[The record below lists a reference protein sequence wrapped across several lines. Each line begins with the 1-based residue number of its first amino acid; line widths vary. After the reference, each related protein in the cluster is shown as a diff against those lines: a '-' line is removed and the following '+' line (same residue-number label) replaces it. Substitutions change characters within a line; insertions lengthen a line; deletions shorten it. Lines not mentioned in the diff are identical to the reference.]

1 MATKSARPCHN
12 SGQNC
17 CRERKFRNGNSEIIE
32 IQSKIVWQKCVSPD
46 LGLRIFIFW
55 KER

>member
-1 MATKSARPCHN
+1 MATKSVRPCHN

-17 CRERKFRNGNSEIIE
+17 CWKRKFRNGNSEIIE

-46 LGLRIFIFW
+46 LGLRILFFCP
-55 KER
+55 

>member
-17 CRERKFRNGNSEIIE
+17 CWERKFRNGNSEIIE
-32 IQSKIVWQKCVSPD
+32 IQSKIVRQKCVSPD
-46 LGLRIFIFW
+46 LGLRILFFCP
-55 KER
+55 